1 VLSREEGGIWEF
13 VSAFDV
19 FEIVRRGGGG
29 GEDDRKQN
37 GIIAGLHLGWL
48 RPLRLMFRPVY
59 MQLAA
64 TIRDHQ
70 CFPTQELISNAV
82 NNGLDMFLG

>member
-1 VLSREEGGIWEF
+1 
-13 VSAFDV
+13 
-19 FEIVRRGGGG
+19 
-29 GEDDRKQN
+29 
-37 GIIAGLHLGWL
+37 
-48 RPLRLMFRPVY
+48 